1 MVSDVE
7 IVAIWNPKKTDFV
20 RDIFLPKFWLD
31 GLLSLFEDSASACFW
46 FESRAPSIR
55 WAVVYCKKQNLRSQ
69 LETQQGKC
77 SSSS

>member
-31 GLLSLFEDSASACFW
+31 GLSLFEDSASACFW

>member
-7 IVAIWNPKKTDFV
+7 IVAIWNPQKSDFV

-31 GLLSLFEDSASACFW
+31 GPPLFEDSASACFW

-55 WAVVYCKKQNLRSQ
+55 RAVVYCKKQNLRSQ
-69 LETQQGKC
+69 LETLQGK
-77 SSSS
+77 SSSSS